1 MADAEERGPTLS
13 ASEVGRYIYCAR
25 AWWLQRVQ
33 GLAPENQQALHRGTQ
48 RHEAHGR
55 ALAAARR
62 QMVWARWM
70 MLLALILVMALLYM
84 SLRR

>member
-1 MADAEERGPTLS
+1 MADAEERAPTLS

-33 GLAPENQQALHRGTQ
+33 GFAPENQQALHRGTQ

-55 ALAAARR
+55 ALATARR

-70 MLLALILVMALLYM
+70 MLLAFILVMALLYM
-84 SLRR
+84 TLRR